1 MVATIKGRRAA
12 CLSFERDMNKKR
24 WMVNSIVNSKWARVL
39 LLYGVVGLLS
49 AVLVPIEG
57 QAQEDGTAIMQ
68 AVYEQGRLHKNQQAD
83 VQLVIKDDEG
93 RERNRFFT
101 LRHKIFAERTKTLV
115 KFYEPA
121 SVRGTAL
128 LSETLDKETHPS
140 QWIYLPAFRSIKRL
154 SSEEQNKSFV
164 GSDFTNGDVAGRK
177 VERDRHVI
185 KEKTDKVA
193 IIESTPTKSDDDY
206 TKLEVHV
213 LLSVM
218 VPARIV
224 FYGKGG
230 EKLKTLHNKNI
241 RKIEGMYTVV
251 EAVMENHQ
259 SGGES
264 TITKSDIDFLSEI
277 DEQLVGFKGLQM

>member
-1 MVATIKGRRAA
+1 M
-12 CLSFERDMNKKR
+12 
-24 WMVNSIVNSKWARVL
+24 SKQNWTTESR
-39 LLYGVVGLLS
+39 GMGLVFLWCV
-49 AVLVPIEG
+49 VLVGAMVPTQG
-57 QAQEDGTAIMQ
+57 LAQGDGEPIMQ
-68 AVYEQGRLHKNQQAD
+68 AVYDQGRLHKNQQAD
-83 VQLVIKDDEG
+83 VELVIKDAEG
-93 RERNRFFT
+93 RERTRFFT
-101 LRHKIFAERTKTLV
+101 LRHKIFPERSKTLV

-177 VERDRHVI
+177 VERDKHVI
-185 KEKTDKVA
+185 KEKNDKVA

-230 EKLKTLHNKNI
+230 EKLKTLHNRNI
-241 RKIEGMYTVV
+241 RKIDGMYTVV

-259 SGGES
+259 SGGTS
-264 TITKSDIDFLSEI
+264 IITKTDIDFTSEI
-277 DEQLVGFKGLQM
+277 DEKLVGFKGLQM